1 MRIIPTVE
9 VKDSIDGFWETI
21 KERYP
26 QYSKEQVESA
36 IRSFFNYV
44 KVSMESSSL
53 PEIRIKYFGHF
64 FVKTGKVQA
73 VLRRHIWGLNA
84 GKSSEYTELV
94 KYRIRMLTR
103 YLQKHDPEKL
113 VIPDPLKKGEGYTS
127 QYILLPSGEFEVQAV
142 LCEKPPAEMAA
153 EETHTGA
160 DKFPDFLHGLNLLF
174 GR

>member
-1 MRIIPTVE
+1 MRITPTVE

-21 KERYP
+21 RDDYP
-26 QYSKEQVESA
+26 QYSKEQVELA

-64 FVKTGKVQA
+64 FVKTGKIQA
-73 VLRRHIWGLNA
+73 VLRNHIRGLNA
-84 GKSSEYTELV
+84 GKPSEFTELV
-94 KYRIRMLTR
+94 KFRIRMLTR

-113 VIPDPLKKGEGYTS
+113 VIPEPKQEGEGYTS

-153 EETHTGA
+153 QDTHPGA
-160 DKFPDFLHGLNLLF
+160 NKFPDFLHGLNMLF